1 MYPTRVHSEV
11 TRLLLS
17 VAFCFS
23 AGCAPSAVEPQKP
36 VSDVQPV
43 WEEVE
48 PLQIAR
54 VPVPPALDIAVEL
67 FDPGVPHEDHSPI
80 AAVRRLESQLL
91 AGELRDTLV
100 RSNQWGVIRMVPEV
114 SALVPVSIRTQILHS
129 DGRDLMLHVRAED
142 ALGSLWFDQTLA
154 FRQDLQDGAG
164 FAGIFNGVSNR
175 LLAIWSDMSPDARR
189 NLIEAAAVAYAE
201 SLAPAAFSGMI
212 ERSGGGWRLVR
223 LPAADDPMLGR
234 VERIRNQEYLFCDTI
249 DEQYVDL
256 VGRVGPTYAL
266 WREATLEQ
274 SEWLERYERR
284 AANREENEGD
294 SEFSRMQAE
303 YAAYRSFR
311 MQEQALFELAEAF
324 DGESQP
330 TVMQTQDQVVRLEGT
345 LEAQYATWRR
355 LLRDIYLIERGAA
368 TP

>member
-1 MYPTRVHSEV
+1 M
-11 TRLLLS
+11 TRLLLII
-17 VAFCFS
+17 AFCCS
-23 AGCAPSAVEPQKP
+23 AGCAPAPVSPQKT
-36 VSDVQPV
+36 VADVQPA
-43 WEEVE
+43 WDSVE

-67 FDPGVPHEDHSPI
+67 FDPGVPQEDNSPI

-91 AGELRDTLV
+91 AGELRDTLM

-142 ALGSLWFDQTLA
+142 ALGSLWFDQAFA
-154 FRQDLQDGAG
+154 FRQDLQDRAG

-201 SLAPAAFSGMI
+201 TLAPAAFSGMI
-212 ERSGGGWRLVR
+212 ERSESGWRLVR

-256 VGRVGPTYAL
+256 ASRVGPTYAL

-345 LEAQYATWRR
+345 LESQYDTWRR
-355 LLRDIYLIERGAA
+355 LLRDIYLIERGVA

>member
-1 MYPTRVHSEV
+1 MS
-11 TRLLLS
+11 RLLLI
-17 VAFCFS
+17 AACFYA
-23 AGCAPSAVEPQKP
+23 AGCAPVVVSPEPATAD
-36 VSDVQPV
+36 VSLV
-43 WEEVE
+43 WDAVE

-54 VPVPPALDIAVEL
+54 ASSQPALDIAVEL
-67 FDPGVPHEDHSPI
+67 FDPGVPQDDNAPT

-91 AGELRDTLV
+91 AGDLRDTLI
-100 RSNQWGVIRMVPEV
+100 RSNQWGVIRLVPEA
-114 SALVPVSIRTQILHS
+114 SPLVPVSIRTQILHS

-142 ALGSLWFDQTLA
+142 ALGSLWFDQAFA
-154 FRQDLQDGAG
+154 FRQSVQGQAG
-164 FAGIFNGVSNR
+164 FVGIFNAVSNR
-175 LLAIWSDMSPDARR
+175 LLAIWGAMSPDAQRT
-189 NLIEAAAVAYAE
+189 LLEAAGVAYAE
-201 SLAPAAFSGMI
+201 TLAPAAFSGMI
-212 ERSGGGWRLVR
+212 ERSEEGWRLIR

-256 VGRVGPTYAL
+256 VNRVGPTYAL

-274 SEWLERYERR
+274 AEWLERYEQR
-284 AANREENEGD
+284 AADRGENEGD
-294 SEFSRMQAE
+294 GEFSRMQAE

-330 TVMQTQDQVVRLEGT
+330 TVMKTQDQVVRLEGT
-345 LEAQYATWRR
+345 LESQYATWRR
-355 LLRDIYLIERGAA
+355 LLRDIYLIESGVM

>member
-1 MYPTRVHSEV
+1 MTA
-11 TRLLLS
+11 RLLLI
-17 VAFCFS
+17 ATCCYL
-23 AGCAPSAVEPQKP
+23 AGCAPAAVSPEDATA
-36 VSDVQPV
+36 DVLPV
-43 WEEVE
+43 WDVVE

-54 VPVPPALDIAVEL
+54 APGQPALDIAVEL
-67 FDPGVPHEDHSPI
+67 FDPGVSRDDNAPT

-91 AGELRDTLV
+91 AGDLRDTLV
-100 RSNQWGVIRMVPEV
+100 RSNQWGVIRLVPEA
-114 SALVPVSIRTQILHS
+114 SPLVPVSIRSRILHS

-142 ALGSLWFDQTLA
+142 ALGSLWFDQAFA
-154 FRQDLQDGAG
+154 FRQGLQGQTG
-164 FAGIFNGVSNR
+164 FVGIFNAVSNR
-175 LLAIWSDMSPDARR
+175 LLAVWSAMSPDAQS
-189 NLIEAAAVAYAE
+189 NLLEAAAVAYAE
-201 SLAPAAFSGMI
+201 SLAPEAFSGMI
-212 ERSGGGWRLVR
+212 ERSENDWQLIR

-256 VGRVGPTYAL
+256 VSRVGPTYAL

-274 SEWLERYERR
+274 AEWLERYEQS

-294 SEFSRMQAE
+294 GEFSRMQAE

-324 DGESQP
+324 DSESEP
-330 TVMQTQDQVVRLEGT
+330 TVMQTQDRVVRLEGT
-345 LEAQYATWRR
+345 LASQYATWRG
-355 LLRDIYLIERGAA
+355 LLRDIYLIESGVA